1 MPQVTYNLYLL
12 VLKREQRI
20 YKKRKYPE
28 YLKNYPLETESY
40 FYLSIIYFH
49 LFVFL
54 LYSLSWLQ
62 TFGPPAS
69 ASQVLESIAVCLQT
83 QLEVLVRNG

>member
-1 MPQVTYNLYLL
+1 MPQVIYNLYLL
-12 VLKREQRI
+12 LLKREQII
-20 YKKRKYPE
+20 YIKKKYPE
-28 YLKNYPLETESY
+28 CLKNYPLETESY

-62 TFGPPAS
+62 TCGPPAS
-69 ASQVLESIAVCLQT
+69 ACLQT
-83 QLEVLVRNG
+83 QLEVLIRNG